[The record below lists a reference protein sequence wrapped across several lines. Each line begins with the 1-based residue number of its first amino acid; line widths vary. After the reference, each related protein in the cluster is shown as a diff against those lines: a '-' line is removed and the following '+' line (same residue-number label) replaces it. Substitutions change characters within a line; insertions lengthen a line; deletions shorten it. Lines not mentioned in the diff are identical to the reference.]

1 VERWFDRLQ
10 AILSG
15 TPGIEWDI
23 VSKQGS
29 ALTDIETRP
38 HSDLQNVLGG
48 SDQYHVQQTERAE
61 LVSLDALATGMV
73 AKTADAEYAARTILG
88 TTGKVDVSNGNGTAG
103 DPAVTL
109 PSVITG
115 PQKFGTETNYTEFE
129 EDGTLIFNGA
139 ATVWE
144 DDNFAAVALG
154 IGASPPDL
162 IAFDGGAI
170 QVRAFDGNAITEQ
183 LFGGAEYKHSAKEG
197 ANIQFHLHW
206 CPTTNNAGNVKW
218 QLAYRWINVNDL
230 TAGSDTVIS
239 VTQAASG
246 VAWQPHKVAF
256 PTVSGA
262 GKTFGSQ
269 IGVRI
274 FRDPI
279 DAADTYPDDA
289 AIPFTFGYHYEID
302 TIGSRQITTK

>member
-1 VERWFDRLQ
+1 VARGPFTKLPPIHGDLRAFFSGAGREVERWFDRLQ

-162 IAFDGGAI
+162 IAFDGGRFRFGPSTVTPSLNSFSAGPNTSI
-170 QVRAFDGNAITEQ
+170 PPRRVRTSSF
-183 LFGGAEYKHSAKEG
+183 
-197 ANIQFHLHW
+197 
-206 CPTTNNAGNVKW
+206 
-218 QLAYRWINVNDL
+218 
-230 TAGSDTVIS
+230 IS
-239 VTQAASG
+239 T
-246 VAWQPHKVAF
+246 
-256 PTVSGA
+256 
-262 GKTFGSQ
+262 
-269 IGVRI
+269 GVR
-274 FRDPI
+274 RRTTPG
-279 DAADTYPDDA
+279 TSS
-289 AIPFTFGYHYEID
+289 
-302 TIGSRQITTK
+302 GSSLTGG